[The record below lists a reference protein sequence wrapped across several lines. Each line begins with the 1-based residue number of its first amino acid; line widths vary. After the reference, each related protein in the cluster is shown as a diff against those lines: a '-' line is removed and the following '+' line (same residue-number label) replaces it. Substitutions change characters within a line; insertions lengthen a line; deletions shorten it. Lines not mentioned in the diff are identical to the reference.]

1 MNRSVSREHWH
12 QHVAASVHERNR
24 TERTAAARDMIPSKR
39 HTLAMHA
46 PGQVKQEFFKYPTPE
61 YNFNYVDQLISGDM
75 TELQSSTASTKYRR
89 LLFNIVPPKVCYV
102 RAHRRVRRIALLFF
116 SLFLPGV
123 KRTVTLK
130 KIPGNLSGASFLAS
144 RPFFVILS
152 LFSSVQYL
160 DLR

>member
-24 TERTAAARDMIPSKR
+24 TEGTAAARDMIPSKR

-102 RAHRRVRRIALLFF
+102 RAHRRVRRIALLLF
-116 SLFLPGV
+116 SLFLPGGQAYRYAQENSGKLV
-123 KRTVTLK
+123 WRVLFSLASFFCDSLSLLFRTV
-130 KIPGNLSGASFLAS
+130 P
-144 RPFFVILS
+144 
-152 LFSSVQYL
+152 
-160 DLR
+160 